1 MFRQMGLVAVVLL
14 AGLSQAKATPITF
27 NPLGN
32 GVGAGAIN
40 GVTGFTYTPGNVLGR
55 DGTTAIVNFATGMGS
70 TNFTGFGQAN
80 LALTTG
86 NVQSILGGNL
96 TTVVGVSETVLSL
109 TGSPGGGSTATF
121 GLNAA
126 GTVNYVEI
134 FANAALGS
142 DLAGTGF
149 NAGTRVFAGTI
160 TALNTLAPFQTGVSP
175 VQDLDQNGA
184 DNYPNVDTLPGGG
197 QIRILGNVTFFDPNY
212 FVPPAGETLDTFA
225 FDAQLTSP
233 FLNVDPSARF
243 LTGTTTTAV
252 GGVPQFAGAG
262 TSLGA
267 INLAAPPNGGP
278 DTQFQA
284 VGNISLTTR
293 QLPPPPPDNFIPE
306 PVSMASFGV
315 LCLGSGLMGA
325 IRRRNKKTA

>member
-1 MFRQMGLVAVVLL
+1 MFRQMGLAAFMLI
-14 AGLSQAKATPITF
+14 AGISQAKATPITF

-32 GVGAGAIN
+32 GAGAGAIA
-40 GVTGFTYTPGNVLGR
+40 GVTGFTYTPGNVIGFG
-55 DGTTAIVNFATGMGS
+55 GTTAIVNFATAMGS
-70 TNFTGFGQAN
+70 PNFTGFGQAN

-86 NVQSILGGNL
+86 NVQSILAGNL
-96 TTVVGVSETVLSL
+96 TTVLGVSETVLTL
-109 TGSPGGGSTATF
+109 AGAPGGGSTATF
-121 GLNAA
+121 GLNGA

-134 FANAALGS
+134 FANASPGN

-149 NAGTRVFAGTI
+149 NAGTRIFAGTI
-160 TALNTLAPFQTGVSP
+160 TALNTLAPFSTATTP
-175 VQDLDQNGA
+175 VQDLDQNAG
-184 DNYPNVDTLPGGG
+184 DNYPGVDTLPGGG
-197 QIRILGNVTFFDPNY
+197 QIRVLGNVTFFDPNY

-225 FDAQLTSP
+225 FDAQLSTP
-233 FLNVDPSARF
+233 FLNVDPSGRF

-262 TSLGA
+262 TSLGT
-267 INLAAPPNGGP
+267 INLSAPPTGGP

-293 QLPPPPPDNFIPE
+293 QLPPPPDNFIPE

-315 LCLGSGLMGA
+315 LCLSSGLVGA
-325 IRRRNKKTA
+325 MRRRNKKVS